1 MIKKPDIIISVLY
14 ILGIVAVGLWAGLKG
29 RRGAA
34 ARTDASNAP
43 LSTGSDASNDYFLAG
58 KSLRWPMIGLA
69 LFATNI
75 SCLHLVSLAQSGF
88 DTGLLSGN
96 FEWMAAFT
104 LILLALFFVPFYI
117 RSGVSTLPDFLERRY
132 NRACRDWLTFVSILS
147 AIIIHIAFSLLT
159 GGIVLETLFGID
171 MYTSVTVIAI
181 ITAVYTIIGGLRAV
195 VVTESIQ
202 TIVLVAGAIVITAAC
217 FAKMG
222 GWHSMVSVL
231 RETHHMEKLSM
242 LRPSGDGSGL
252 PWYAVFLGYP
262 VLGIWYW
269 CADQTIVQRVLG
281 ARSVDHARVGALF
294 CGFIKILPVFIFI
307 VPGLLAYT
315 LAQKGLL
322 DIHALQTT
330 DAAGNVV
337 TNSKSIYTLMITQ
350 LVPTGLAGIIVAALL
365 SGLMSQVSGAL
376 NSISTLVSFDLY
388 RRWRPQAGE
397 KQLVKTGR
405 IAAGIALIFSI
416 LLLPLLNSY
425 GSIFNGINDI
435 IAHIAPP
442 ITCVFVLC
450 VFWKRASARAA
461 QITLLAGSMLGALV
475 YTLNKLYPHTAIA
488 AIPFMMM
495 AFYLFAACLL
505 IQVGFSFIYPAQ
517 HTEASA
523 TLYWRSPLEPLRDK
537 GWKGLGNYKLLS
549 GILIAVMII
558 LYWIFGGGS
567 EVHTQRYGMVTG
579 LRPEKVAYYEQLHA
593 AVWPGVLKKIEE
605 CNIHNYSI
613 YLQANNDKYYLF
625 SYFEYTGTDFAADMK
640 KMAADS
646 TTQRWWR
653 ETAPTQLPLPQ
664 AAAKGQT
671 WTNMIE
677 VFHTP

>member
-1 MIKKPDIIISVLY
+1 VLY
-14 ILGIVAVGLWAGLKG
+14 ILGIVTVGLWAGLKG
-29 RRGAA
+29 RRSRPG
-34 ARTDASNAP
+34 RRPIIDGLPETGYIPDNQASAIKGRRSRPANGPATLRVVSGDP
-43 LSTGSDASNDYFLAG
+43 SAGSSNDYFLAG
-58 KSLRWPMIGLA
+58 KTLRWPMIGLA

-104 LILLALFFVPFYI
+104 LILLALFFAPFYI

-159 GGIVLETLFGID
+159 GGIVLQTLFGID

-181 ITAVYTIIGGLRAV
+181 ITAIYTIIGGLRAV

-202 TIVLVAGAIVITAAC
+202 TVVLIAGAIVITIAC

-222 GWHSMVSVL
+222 GWHSMVATL
-231 RETHHMEKLSM
+231 QETHHLEKLTM
-242 LRPSGDGSGL
+242 LRPHGDPSGL

-269 CADQTIVQRVLG
+269 CADQTIVQRILG
-281 ARSVDHARVGALF
+281 AKDEDHARVGPLF

-307 VPGLLAYT
+307 VPGLFAYT

-322 DIHALQTT
+322 DLHALQTT
-330 DAAGNVV
+330 DAAGHTV

-350 LVPTGLAGIIVAALL
+350 LVPTGLVGIIVAALL

-388 RRWRPQAGE
+388 KRFRPAADE
-397 KQLVKTGR
+397 RQLVRMGR
-405 IAAGIALIFSI
+405 LAAGCALVFSI
-416 LLLPLLNSY
+416 FLLPLLNSY

-442 ITCVFVLC
+442 ITCVFVLG
-450 VFWKRASARAA
+450 VFWKKASAKAA
-461 QITLLAGSMLGALV
+461 QFTLLVGSALGALV
-475 YTLNKLYPHTAIA
+475 YTLNKIYPQTSMA

-495 AFYLFAACLL
+495 AFYLFLVCMFM
-505 IQVGFSFIYPAQ
+505 QVSLSYVFPVQ
-517 HTEASA
+517 HTAASA
-523 TLYWRSPLEPLRDK
+523 ALYWRSPLEPLRDK
-537 GWKGLGNYKLLS
+537 GWKGLGNYKTLSVMLL
-549 GILIAVMII
+549 AVMVL
-558 LYWIFGGGS
+558 LYS
-567 EVHTQRYGMVTG
+567 
-579 LRPEKVAYYEQLHA
+579 
-593 AVWPGVLKKIEE
+593 
-605 CNIHNYSI
+605 
-613 YLQANNDKYYLF
+613 LF
-625 SYFEYTGTDFAADMK
+625 
-640 KMAADS
+640 
-646 TTQRWWR
+646 R
-653 ETAPTQLPLPQ
+653 
-664 AAAKGQT
+664 
-671 WTNMIE
+671 
-677 VFHTP
+677 